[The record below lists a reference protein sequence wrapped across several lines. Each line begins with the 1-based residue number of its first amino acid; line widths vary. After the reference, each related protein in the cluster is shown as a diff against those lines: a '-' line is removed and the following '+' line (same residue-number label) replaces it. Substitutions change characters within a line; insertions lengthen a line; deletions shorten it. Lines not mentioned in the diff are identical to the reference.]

1 MSLGYTYLCW
11 LIAPAFV
18 WCGPGQFNCDFFFFL
33 LFVVEWSR
41 ISKSYNYRDCPF
53 IYSTTMH
60 YSQWVNY
67 TRWKMKHSQ
76 GPPMPLS
83 SCLHYISLQS
93 FCSYYVSLLAVLQW
107 QKFVPFSWKVL
118 FQHNCMPGF
127 LLSFSALWSN
137 AIVLATHSFTNSIP
151 PYDNFIFSPTA
162 LIIISKIIL
171 KKQYYLLSLFSLI
184 CLSSWKQASKTWIF
198 VLITIMFLVLG
209 TVPNHSRY
217 THE

>member
-151 PYDNFIFSPTA
+151 PYDNIIFSPTA
-162 LIIISKIIL
+162 LIIINRWFWKNSTICCPCSPLSVFLPESKL
-171 KKQYYLLSLFSLI
+171 QRHGFLFWLL
-184 CLSSWKQASKTWIF
+184 
-198 VLITIMFLVLG
+198 
-209 TVPNHSRY
+209 
-217 THE
+217 